1 MVMQGRGE
9 EKLMVRALI
18 GSRPPICERRCMT
31 CGHCEAVQV
40 PVIPRER
47 NPTRRFWGIATLRG
61 DYSSNYKPLSWKCK
75 CGNRIFNPWP
85 IEPSQHQIELWIILF
100 SSVSSL
106 WISFLPFVYPPG
118 FAQSTFLSFG
128 YRTSSCT
135 YYIWHKRLP
144 CLASGCAGVEDGT
157 QRKLL
162 PWHIMQRFCA
172 AAGRHSTS
180 MKHHVH

>member
-1 MVMQGRGE
+1 MGLLHPIDSQRPFHLLLLVLILLSSSHVKLLVEGRSVFRLLEYADGRGE

-75 CGNRIFNPWP
+75 CGNRIFNP
-85 IEPSQHQIELWIILF
+85 
-100 SSVSSL
+100 
-106 WISFLPFVYPPG
+106 
-118 FAQSTFLSFG
+118 
-128 YRTSSCT
+128 
-135 YYIWHKRLP
+135 
-144 CLASGCAGVEDGT
+144 
-157 QRKLL
+157 
-162 PWHIMQRFCA
+162 
-172 AAGRHSTS
+172 
-180 MKHHVH
+180 